1 MKIGDRWEIL
11 MGCSNVIL
19 IEGDAGSNACVL
31 FDKEMNAYD
40 A

>member
-1 MKIGDRWEIL
+1 
-11 MGCSNVIL
+11 MGCSNVNL
-19 IEGDAGSNACVL
+19 IEGDAGKTVSVL